1 MEVSTKFLVF
11 STLALL
17 FLAEGQQAAKFDPFQ
32 RGPFEVLDFHWGFAD
47 TGLWKNVEVWAPK
60 NGTGPLPV
68 VYFSGSL
75 AQTITVQSVKTFL
88 SHVASHGYVII
99 APWRAGSPNYT
110 VEWLDPVFDYAEEN
124 LLYWMYSQG
133 VSINTTLDFTKM
145 VIMGHS
151 AGNHINVNYLKR
163 KGCRNF
169 VASIHLSPVDGVDP
183 FGIIPGDFC
192 ITPGEYVNFNIPTLV
207 VKAGLDPI
215 PGTIINPACAPAHLS
230 NERFYN
236 AMPGN
241 RWFINATEFGH
252 VDFFEAGFVEG
263 VEFLNFCA
271 SNKTADKVVYQDFT
285 GGVVVSF
292 ISAML
297 YPEEYCEMLDY
308 IEDPSLSQVEAV
320 MFNDANSTT
329 RCTAQCTW
337 MPEET
342 NGTVLFSSE
351 LYSSE
356 GEVFY

>member
-1 MEVSTKFLVF
+1 MEKTTKFLVF
-11 STLALL
+11 SILALS
-17 FLAEGQQAAKFDPFQ
+17 FFAEEQLAAKFDPFQ
-32 RGPFEVLDFHWGFAD
+32 TGPYEVLDFHWDMAD
-47 TGLWKNVEVWAPK
+47 TGLNKNVEVWAPK
-60 NGTGPLPV
+60 NASGTFPV
-68 VYFSGSL
+68 IYFSGSL
-75 AQTITVQSVKTFL
+75 AQTITVRAVNTFL

-99 APWRAGSPNYT
+99 APWRSGSPNYT

-124 LLYWMYSQG
+124 ILYWLVAAG
-133 VSINTTLDFTKM
+133 AAINIQPDFSRM

-169 VASIHLSPVDGVDP
+169 VANVHLSPVDGFDP
-183 FGIIPGDFC
+183 FGIIPGDFA
-192 ITPGEYVNFNIPTLV
+192 ITPGENVNFNIPTLV

-215 PGTIINPACAPAHLS
+215 PGTIINPACAPANLS

-252 VDFFEAGFVEG
+252 VDFFEPGFVGG

-271 SNKTADKVVYQDFT
+271 SNDTADKTVYQDFT

-292 ISAML
+292 ISALM

-308 IEDPSLSQVEAV
+308 VEDPSLAQVDTV
-320 MFNDANSTT
+320 MYSDVDSAT
-329 RCTAQCTW
+329 RCTAQCSW
-337 MPEET
+337 VPETRTGDLSEDW
-342 NGTVLFSSE
+342 NGWDSDNE
-351 LYSSE
+351 Y
-356 GEVFY
+356 YN